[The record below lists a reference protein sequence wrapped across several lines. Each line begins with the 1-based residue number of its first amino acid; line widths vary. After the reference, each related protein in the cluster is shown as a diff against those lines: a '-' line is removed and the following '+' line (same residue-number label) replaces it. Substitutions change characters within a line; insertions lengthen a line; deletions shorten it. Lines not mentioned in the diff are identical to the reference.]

1 MCEYNKPYNATLRQW
16 MKSKD
21 DYSHILK
28 YTGLFGSIQLLS
40 ILIGLL
46 KNKLAALM
54 LGPAGFGLISLFNS
68 IVNIVS
74 NSTSLGLSM
83 SAVRN
88 MSEVHEKGD
97 YSAVEY
103 EIAQVRTWCLFTV
116 ALGVLACV
124 VFSRVLNDLTFV
136 AVDYTF
142 QIACLSPVVGMLA
155 VTGCELA
162 VLKAT
167 RHLRKIALITVFNM
181 TAALFISV
189 PVYYIWGVDGI
200 VPCIIVLALAQ
211 MLITV
216 FYSFRLYPLKLLP
229 DYRKMKG
236 GLPMVRLG
244 FAFVLTSILTCGTE
258 FAIRAY
264 INNVSS
270 LDTVGLYSAGYTIV
284 MVYGGMVFSAME
296 TDYYP
301 RLSAISDS
309 RKFMETVNKQSE
321 ASLLLI
327 APMLTAIIVFAPM
340 ILPLLYSDKFAPVI
354 PMIQIAVLA
363 LYIRAVKLPVSYI
376 SLAKGNSWL
385 FFVVDAQNVLM
396 IIIASIFAFDK
407 GGLTGMGW
415 AITAVGILDYFVIL
429 FLMWRVYGFKI
440 SGRVVKYLMSQYP
453 LGCLALLSTV
463 LFHGWD
469 YWLYGLAVVLASLFI
484 SLYLLRGKICFS
496 QS

>member
-1 MCEYNKPYNATLRQW
+1 

-28 YTGLFGSIQLLS
+28 YTGLFGGIQLLS
-40 ILIGLL
+40 ILIGIL
-46 KNKLAALM
+46 KNKLVALM

-88 MSEVHEKGD
+88 ISEVHEKAGR
-97 YSAVEY
+97 SAVEH

-116 ALGVLACV
+116 VVGILACA
-124 VFSRVLNDLTFV
+124 VFSRILNDLAF
-136 AVDYTF
+136 ASGDYTF
-142 QIACLSPVVGMLA
+142 QIACLSPVVGMMA

-167 RHLRKIALITVFNM
+167 RHLRKIALISVFNM
-181 TAALFISV
+181 GAALFISV
-189 PVYYIWGVDGI
+189 PVYYIWGADGI

-211 MLITV
+211 MLTTV
-216 FYSFRLYPLKLLP
+216 FCSYRLYPLKLLP
-229 DYRKMKG
+229 DYRQMKS

-244 FAFVLTSILTCGTE
+244 LAFVLTSILTCGTE

-284 MVYGGMVFSAME
+284 MVYGGMVFTAME

-301 RLSAISDS
+301 RLSAIGDKE
-309 RKFMETVNKQSE
+309 KFRETVNKQSE
-321 ASLLLI
+321 ASLLFV
-327 APMLTAIIVFAPM
+327 APMLTALIVFVPVL
-340 ILPLLYSDKFAPVI
+340 LPLLYSDKFAPVI

-363 LYIRAVKLPVSYI
+363 LYVRAVKLPVSYI

-385 FFVVDAQNVLM
+385 FFVVDVQYALM
-396 IIIASIFAFDK
+396 IIVASVLGFRTN
-407 GGLTGMGW
+407 GLTGMGW
-415 AITAVGILDYFVIL
+415 AITTVGILDYFVIL
-429 FLMWRVYGFKI
+429 FLMWRVYGFVI

-453 LGCLALLSTV
+453 LGCMALLSTV
-463 LFHGWD
+463 LFRGWA
-469 YWLYGLAVVLASLFI
+469 YWAYGLAVVLTSLSV
-484 SLYLLRGKICFS
+484 SLYLLRGKICPRT
-496 QS
+496 